1 MVRVGIYQTRPDDD
15 PQLGWTRIAT
25 ITANG
30 HELNTEGDAEQLRQI
45 LELTVPHPH
54 DSGQSLTRQQDP
66 EAWANGLPAVL
77 RGPAVIATTDN
88 EQPAADRAAS
98 TAS

>member
-30 HELNTEGDAEQLRQI
+30 DQFSTDGDPAQLRTI

-54 DSGQSLTRQQDP
+54 EPGQPLTRQQDP
-66 EAWANGLPAVL
+66 EAWANALPAVL
-77 RGPAVIATTDN
+77 RGPAVIATTDGD
-88 EQPAADRAAS
+88 QPAAH
-98 TAS
+98 